1 MPIRRSRCHDA
12 ALTSSAPSRHRDYTG
27 FAASNEWRKNLL
39 SIDRKAVNPGSPAQV
54 GTSFSTRFRNNFSTR
69 FRAIQHRN
77 FQLFIAGQLTSL
89 IGTWMQNMAQQW
101 LVYKLT
107 HSAVL
112 LGVFAFASQV
122 PMLFLSSLGGYVGD
136 HYNRHRGVVATQSVS
151 MILAFALA
159 GLTLTHLINEWEL
172 IAIAF
177 MVGIV
182 NAFDVPIRQAFL
194 VQMVGKDDLPNAIAL
209 NSSIFNGARVVG
221 PAIGAFTVAWVGE
234 GWCFFL
240 NGLSFVAVIVAL
252 LMMKI
257 KRAQTKPSEQ
267 SPLKSL
273 MQGFRFAMSDFPIRS
288 ALSLLSVLS
297 LFGLQYSVFM
307 PIYALD
313 ILKGDARTQG
323 YLMSAAGVGALL
335 GALHF
340 AARTDYKGLA
350 RWIGATSL
358 TCAIGLLIFSGARVF
373 WLCVVVLFI
382 VGFAATSQMAATN
395 TLIQNRVPDE
405 LRSRVMAV
413 YATMF
418 MGVQP
423 IGALIAGGLAKRITA
438 PHTLTVFG
446 ALVLLGSLVFLSRV
460 VLRLQGTATGATKA
474 AGDD

>member
-1 MPIRRSRCHDA
+1 MKSDRTAVSP
-12 ALTSSAPSRHRDYTG
+12 APPTG
-27 FAASNEWRKNLL
+27 FP
-39 SIDRKAVNPGSPAQV
+39 AV
-54 GTSFSTRFRNNFSTR
+54 STR
-69 FRAIQHRN
+69 FRAMQHRN

-89 IGTWMQNMAQQW
+89 IGTWMQTTAQLW

-107 HSAVL
+107 GSAAL
-112 LGVFAFASQV
+112 LGVFGFASQV
-122 PMLFLSSLGGYVGD
+122 PMLFLSSIGGYVGD
-136 HYNRHRGVVATQSVS
+136 RYDRQRGVIVTQTVS

-172 IAIAF
+172 IVIAF
-177 MVGIV
+177 LVGIV

-194 VQMVGKDDLPNAIAL
+194 VQMVGKEDLPNAIAL

-221 PAIGAFTVAWVGE
+221 PAIAGFAIALVGE

-252 LMMKI
+252 LLMRIERREI
-257 KRAQTKPSEQ
+257 KASAE
-267 SPLKSL
+267 SPLKSFA
-273 MQGFRFAMSDFPIRS
+273 QGFRFAMSDMPMRS
-288 ALSLLSVLS
+288 ALLLLSVLS

-307 PIYALD
+307 PIYAQD
-313 ILKGDARTQG
+313 ILKGNARTLG
-323 YLMSAAGVGALL
+323 LLMSSAGIGAVL

-340 AARTDYKGLA
+340 AARTHYKGLA
-350 RWIGATSL
+350 RWVATTST
-358 TCAIGLLIFSGARVF
+358 TCAVFLILFSQAKMF
-373 WLCVVVLFI
+373 WQCMVVLFV

-423 IGALIAGGLAKRITA
+423 IGALIAGGAAKRIGA
-438 PHTLTVFG
+438 PYTLTVFG
-446 ALVLLGSLVFLSRV
+446 SLVLVGSLIFIFRV
-460 VLRLQGTATGATKA
+460 VMRLGETQTATA
-474 AGDD
+474 D